1 MAEPA
6 GELKQETSQKPIWPV
21 VIGTVSMVIGAG
33 MLLQF
38 VVIFSGWC
46 VLWAGYEIDIGTL
59 ERAFTCTEGIL
70 TALLIGVGDRLVRR
84 WKHHLHEAWA
94 GVWIG
99 FVVLCNSIKQQY
111 VADSERIRL

>member
-6 GELKQETSQKPIWPV
+6 GELKQEASQKPIWPV

-46 VLWAGYEIDIGTL
+46 VLWAGSEIDIDTV

-70 TALLIGVGDRLVRR
+70 AALLIGAGDRHV
-84 WKHHLHEAWA
+84 A
-94 GVWIG
+94 G
-99 FVVLCNSIKQQY
+99 SITCMRPGPGSGS
-111 VADSERIRL
+111 ALPCSAAAAATCGS